1 MGYIENL
8 RQKIGHMPLILAG
21 SAVIIRNEEGAVL
34 FQKRRYP
41 VNCWGIPGGLM
52 ELRESPEETAIR
64 EVREETGLIIS
75 GLELFGVYSS
85 SGRLSTA
92 GNGDQYYPLTIA
104 YVTSRYEGT
113 LHVDPEESIGFE
125 FRPLDQM
132 PKPFLKNHL
141 RIVNDFIA
149 KARH

>member
-8 RQKIGHMPLILAG
+8 RRKIGHMPLILVG
-21 SAVIIRNEEGAVL
+21 SAVIIRNAEGAVL
-34 FQKRRYP
+34 LQKRRYP

-64 EVREETGLIIS
+64 EVREETGLTLS

-104 YVTSRYEGT
+104 YVTSQYEGT
-113 LHVDPEESIGFE
+113 LHVDPEESVDFE
-125 FRPLDQM
+125 FRPLDRL
-132 PKPFLKNHL
+132 PKPFLRNHL
-141 RIVNDFIA
+141 RIMNDFITNA
-149 KARH
+149 KQ